1 MSRDALVV
9 GINYYEDKTLQLTAP
24 VEDAK
29 AIAQRLQQD
38 GNFKVRTLL
47 ATAKIVEFSSPNL
60 KMHWF
65 DCSNR
70 AVTKFQILLYFTSLG
85 MACKRI
91 KAFLKGF

>member
-47 ATAKIVEFSSPNL
+47 ATADKSQ
-60 KMHWF
+60 
-65 DCSNR
+65 
-70 AVTKFQILLYFTSLG
+70 TIL
-85 MACKRI
+85 
-91 KAFLKGF
+91 